1 MKESIKNLL
10 EVCIMNDVSIK
21 DMSLI
26 LENLVDIRRYREYMD
41 EFPESSRY
49 YQSYCDMEQEAI
61 EDTITRL
68 NKYGIKIIIDSM
80 I

>member
-21 DMSLI
+21 DMSRI
-26 LENLVDIRRYREYMD
+26 LENLDDIHRCREYMD
-41 EFPESSRY
+41 EHPEYSRY
-49 YQSYCDMEQEAI
+49 YRNQYDMEQEAI